1 MNELGRL
8 VSELPLANYTLLRL
22 LTSHLIRVVKH
33 SDINLMTVRNI
44 AIVFSPTLGI
54 PATIFNL
61 FLSEFD
67 YIFWTTKDGDAA
79 PRRFEEEEDENED
92 DNGAGDT
99 KGRLTA
105 SILDNDNEDGGG
117 SVSINEP
124 AQIDVYQHAPHNHA
138 SNELLTPIS
147 SVVVPRRDNK
157 KHLTIR
163 ETHGR
168 NNRNSMLYIDAAPNA
183 IVDLEKQTSG
193 NEKKKIAPKRM
204 RAHSRFMIFIWQEQM
219 SPTMKTRKLT
229 I

>member
-1 MNELGRL
+1 LLERKDRVNELGRL

-79 PRRFEEEEDENED
+79 PRRFEEEDDDED
-92 DNGAGDT
+92 DDEDDEDVS
-99 KGRLTA
+99 KGRSTA
-105 SILDNDNEDGGG
+105 PDLNDDNEDSG
-117 SVSINEP
+117 VSTDEP
-124 AQIDVYQHAPHNHA
+124 AQMDIYHHAPHYQA
-138 SNELLTPIS
+138 SDELLTPIS

-168 NNRNSMLYIDAAPNA
+168 NNRNSILYIDAAPNA

-193 NEKKKIAPKRM
+193 NEK
-204 RAHSRFMIFIWQEQM
+204 
-219 SPTMKTRKLT
+219 SPTKRG
-229 I
+229 